1 MGLSILFWCSI
12 NTKLT
17 NLHCDSKLKLLKKL
31 KKNILRRIITRKF
44 TILIVLIVITPM
56 ILIPARNTRAWPVKS
71 YRDLRYKHITVQNT
85 LSSCGPASLATLF
98 GEFYGKKIKEEEIVK
113 LIKPYL
119 DEEIEKLKEGEVP
132 EGGVSMLDLKRVSK
146 EIGIPARGYEI
157 PGEKLLGIMRKIES
171 PLLIY
176 LEEPEDHFVL
186 SMVGG
191 QNRVILADPTLGIRP
206 MGLESLF
213 DKWKGLVLAFSPGE
227 GYGKRAHKI
236 TEEMQQNLKSRS
248 LTQNL
253 AREFL

>member
-1 MGLSILFWCSI
+1 MQQKISIILFVCFL
-12 NTKLT
+12 LT
-17 NLHCDSKLKLLKKL
+17 ISHSS
-31 KKNILRRIITRKF
+31 
-44 TILIVLIVITPM
+44 VQ
-56 ILIPARNTRAWPVKS
+56 AWPVES
-71 YRDLRYKHITVQNT
+71 YIELDYKYVRKQNT
-85 LSSCGPASLATLF
+85 LSSCGPSSLATLF
-98 GEFYGKKIKEEEIVK
+98 SEFYGMNVSEEEIIE

-157 PGEKLLGIMRKIES
+157 PREKLLGITRKIKS

-186 SMVGG
+186 SIAGG
-191 QNRVILADPTLGIRP
+191 QDRVILADPTLGTRP

-227 GYGKRAHKI
+227 EYGKRAHKI

>member
-1 MGLSILFWCSI
+1 MQYLLIFLALISIGVTGNF
-12 NTKLT
+12 
-17 NLHCDSKLKLLKKL
+17 H
-31 KKNILRRIITRKF
+31 
-44 TILIVLIVITPM
+44 
-56 ILIPARNTRAWPVKS
+56 AEAWPVKT
-71 YRDLRYKHITVQNT
+71 YKELRYEHVKKQNT
-85 LSSCGPASLATLF
+85 LSSCGPSSLATLF
-98 GEFYGKKIKEEEIVK
+98 SEFYGINVSEDEIIE

-157 PGEKLLGIMRKIES
+157 PREKLLGIMRKIKS

-186 SMVGG
+186 SIAGVQG
-191 QNRVILADPTLGIRP
+191 RVLLADPTLGTRP

-227 GYGKRAHKI
+227 EYGNRAHKI
-236 TEEMQQNLKSRS
+236 TKELRQNLESRS
-248 LTQNL
+248 LTENL

>member
-1 MGLSILFWCSI
+1 MKFLF
-12 NTKLT
+12 KFRF
-17 NLHCDSKLKLLKKL
+17 
-31 KKNILRRIITRKF
+31 KKNQMQYL
-44 TILIVLIVITPM
+44 LIFLVLISIVVASNS
-56 ILIPARNTRAWPVKS
+56 LLVAWPVKT
-71 YRDLRYKHITVQNT
+71 YKELRYKHVRKQNT
-85 LSSCGPASLATLF
+85 LSSCGPSSLATLF
-98 GEFYGKKIKEEEIVK
+98 SEFYGMEVSEDEIIELV
-113 LIKPYL
+113 KPYL

>member
-1 MGLSILFWCSI
+1 MQQKMFIILLICFLLTLSHFS
-12 NTKLT
+12 
-17 NLHCDSKLKLLKKL
+17 
-31 KKNILRRIITRKF
+31 
-44 TILIVLIVITPM
+44 
-56 ILIPARNTRAWPVKS
+56 AQAWPVKS
-71 YRDLRYKHITVQNT
+71 YNELRYQYVRKQNT
-85 LSSCGPASLATLF
+85 LSSCGPSSLATLF
-98 GEFYGKKIKEEEIVK
+98 SEFYGINVSEDEIIE

-157 PGEKLLGIMRKIES
+157 PREKLLGIMRKIKS

-186 SMVGG
+186 SIAGVQG
-191 QNRVILADPTLGIRP
+191 RVLLADPTLGTRP

-227 GYGKRAHKI
+227 EYGNRAHKI
-236 TEEMQQNLKSRS
+236 TKELRQNLESRS
-248 LTQNL
+248 LTENL